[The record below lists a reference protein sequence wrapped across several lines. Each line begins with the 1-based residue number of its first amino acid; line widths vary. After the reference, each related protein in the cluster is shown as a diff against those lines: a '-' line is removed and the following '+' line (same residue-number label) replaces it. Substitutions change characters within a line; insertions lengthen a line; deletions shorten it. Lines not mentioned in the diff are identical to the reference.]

1 MIRANSSNVGGI
13 PMMIMPKPI
22 TNNPSVKN
30 KITLINKAATNFPF
44 KTESLGIGCAIR
56 RLSVPRF
63 RSELIA
69 SKPKPI
75 PSKGP
80 RNDTNVVN
88 GGKVPSDRVKIR
100 KNKYELVVKFAAS
113 SVEFAVSEIVVIDVY
128 NEPIQ
133 VKTMMANKII
143 IRQLVK

>member
-1 MIRANSSNVGGI
+1 MIRANSSSDGGI
-13 PMMIMPKPI
+13 PMRIIPKPI

-30 KITLINKAATNFPF
+30 NITLINNAATNFPF
-44 KTESLGIGCAIR
+44 KTESLGIGCAIK

-88 GGKVPSDRVKIR
+88 GGKDPSDREKIR
-100 KNKYELVVKFAAS
+100 KKKKELVVKS
-113 SVEFAVSEIVVIDVY
+113 SATYDEIDVY
-128 NEPIQ
+128 RNFLSEE
-133 VKTMMANKII
+133 M
-143 IRQLVK
+143 